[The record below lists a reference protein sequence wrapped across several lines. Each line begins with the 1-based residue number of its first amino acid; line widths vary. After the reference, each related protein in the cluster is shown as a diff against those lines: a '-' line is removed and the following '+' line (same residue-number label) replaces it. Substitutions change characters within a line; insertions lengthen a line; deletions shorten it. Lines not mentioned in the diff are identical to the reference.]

1 MSRPCAFPA
10 SMSAF
15 VKIGESGMSHKLYF
29 VFSAALRESKSASRL
44 NAIAFKIGMEWVDAG
59 ELRRRNLFPRA
70 IRDNLPALIDFGE
83 TIYLGSERES

>member
-1 MSRPCAFPA
+1 MRKNRIA
-10 SMSAF
+10 SPTERDRF
-15 VKIGESGMSHKLYF
+15 Q
-29 VFSAALRESKSASRL
+29 
-44 NAIAFKIGMEWVDAG
+44 IGMEWVDAG